1 MRYRLVEMTS
11 IFHLRR
17 QRYDVFARY
26 AIPIYMDFCIRR
38 DKLTQINA
46 DLAQKKPSAR
56 ELNNK
61 Q

>member
-11 IFHLRR
+11 IFHLRVQNYEVLGKR
-17 QRYDVFARY
+17 

-46 DLAQKKPSAR
+46 DLAQKAPQAQPLMGLS
-56 ELNNK
+56 
-61 Q
+61 